1 MKKFGIRLNA
11 LLTLLLFSSSS
22 FAATDFYLKI
32 EGTKGESQV
41 VHCTNGSCVV
51 PPLKVGDYTVLVCTA
66 EGEVIPGNLDLMY
79 SVVSPR
85 DAASGLATGKRQHK
99 ALTIT
104 MELGRGATPGNIITI
119 DEAGSQIALGV
130 DAAGANAALSRVIK
144 TRSNIQ
150 NN

>member
-1 MKKFGIRLNA
+1 MKKFGIGLST
-11 LLTLLLFSSSS
+11 LLTIMLFSSSS
-22 FAATDFYLKI
+22 FAAADFYLKI
-32 EGTKGESQV
+32 EDIKGESQV
-41 VHCTNGSCVV
+41 VKCTNGSCVV
-51 PPLKVGDYTVLVCTA
+51 PPLKVGDYTVLVSTA

-79 SVVSPR
+79 SVVSPK

-99 ALTIT
+99 SLKIT

-119 DEAGSQIALGV
+119 DETGSQVALGV
-130 DAAGANAALSRVIK
+130 DAAGVNAALSRATK